1 MKPLIIAHR
10 GASYNAPENTLA
22 AVKLAWQM
30 DADGIEIDV
39 HLTRDGQMVVFH
51 DDNTRRF
58 GGSRKPISQCDYSEL
73 LKLDVGRF
81 MGEQFKYERIPL
93 LAEVISTVPENKIL
107 VIEVKS
113 GPETVLPLQAII
125 HESRINLRQ
134 VEFISFKRDTI
145 IETKKAF
152 PGCRA
157 MRLYELVQ
165 IPLTK
170 IIYPSMDRMINEVK
184 EDKLDGLDISLV
196 PAINQSF
203 INKIMDNCLYL
214 YFWTINDLDQATFLF
229 EAGVDAVATDRPDW
243 LREQYNLVKQN
254 MNL

>member
-81 MGEQFKYERIPL
+81 MGDQFAGERIPL
-93 LAEVISTVPENKIL
+93 LAEVINTVPENKLL
-107 VIEVKS
+107 VIEIKS
-113 GPETVLPLQAII
+113 GPETVLPLQSII
-125 HESRINLRQ
+125 HESKINLKQ
-134 VEFISFKRDTI
+134 IEFISFRRDTI

-152 PGCRA
+152 PECKA
-157 MRLYELVQ
+157 MRLYEIFQ

-170 IIYPSMDRMINEVK
+170 IIYPSLNRMIDAVK
-184 EDKLDGLDISLV
+184 EDKLDGMDISLV

-203 INKIMDNCLYL
+203 IKKILDNCLYL
-214 YFWTINDLDQATFLF
+214 YFWTINDLDQARFLI
-229 EAGVDAVATDRPDW
+229 EAGVDAIATDRPDW